1 MSNLVNSVKSE
12 QDAHAYFRQDLSS
25 ASQSSKTTEEAVNRG
40 FDAGKKSHSTNLN
53 ADSGPKKGE
62 D

>member
-40 FDAGKKSHSTNLN
+40 FDAGKKNKR
-53 ADSGPKKGE
+53 PKTSFDKP
-62 D
+62 